1 MGTSAGWE
9 ALNCDGHVAGGSGW
23 TSLTVKNS
31 RETQSQG
38 DPCTLCLPPG
48 APPDSHSKCHREI
61 PSCLQ
66 LGMGKGAT
74 LKSFRAAVPNLLGT
88 RDQFH
93 GRQFFSM
100 DWGDLRMLQHT
111 TFIVHFI
118 SIIITSAPPHIIR
131 H

>member
-1 MGTSAGWE
+1 MGTSARWE
-9 ALNCDGHVAGGSGW
+9 ALNRDGHVAGGPGW

-38 DPCTLCLPPG
+38 NPHTLCLPPR
-48 APPDSHSKCHREI
+48 APPGSHSKHQREI

-74 LKSFRAAVPNLLGT
+74 LRSFRAAVPNLLGT
-88 RDQFH
+88 RDQFR
-93 GRQFFSM
+93 GRQFFST
-100 DWGDLRMLQHT
+100 DWGDLGMLQHT
-111 TFIVHFI
+111 TFIVYFI
-118 SIIITSAPPHIIR
+118 SIIITPAPPQIIR